1 MWWSSAGVGELG
13 EPALIPP
20 PSGGDGHKPHANKS
34 QPFASHRPGFFNLS
48 TTDILW
54 GEGCPLH
61 CGLFGSIFL
70 EHSILFT
77 RIKKD
82 ILLILS
88 HLKIIFFTYMMN
100 GLLPVFLFNTG
111 ICLIYQRVLFLRKYD
126 GFFLSFHLLS
136 LK

>member
-13 EPALIPP
+13 EPALILP
-20 PSGGDGHKPHANKS
+20 PSGGDGHKRHPNKS

-48 TTDILW
+48 TIDILW

-77 RIKKD
+77 RMKKRYT
-82 ILLILS
+82 S
-88 HLKIIFFTYMMN
+88 HLKPFKN
-100 GLLPVFLFNTG
+100 HFLH
-111 ICLIYQRVLFLRKYD
+111 IYD
-126 GFFLSFHLLS
+126 EWSTPSFPL
-136 LK
+136 